1 MVYQYLGIKYLFHQP
16 YIQPV
21 AIPHQHQRLLRAW
34 VYIHIFLYDTYKY
47 LIIVIFSTVVSIYEH
62 VVATEIAAIFTSTG
76 TTPSLDVVI
85 TEAQPINSIYRSTT
99 TSESDTNNPSDI
111 TTPNRSQ
118 VNSAR
123 KKNTLG
129 VLDMDDPMFYI
140 LLVLMAL
147 ILCVVVVGVLCL
159 TKRKKPQIA
168 YTIKNNVRRE
178 SNTPNV
184 SGQYNIA
191 HSRSSSIA
199 ITEHNIHKDFAD
211 IKNGR
216 YGIHLGDDALAVV
229 TTEAHGRQRT
239 NSKSKSQQISKTPST
254 INIMAYS
261 PNRQFIAELG
271 IPTNVQSSPSQHDKP
286 SPSQS
291 LSGYNMFSTLHKVL
305 FFFF

>member
-1 MVYQYLGIKYLFHQP
+1 MVYQYLGIKYLFHQL

-129 VLDMDDPMFYI
+129 VLDMDD
-140 LLVLMAL
+140 
-147 ILCVVVVGVLCL
+147 VGYLKV
-159 TKRKKPQIA
+159 
-168 YTIKNNVRRE
+168 
-178 SNTPNV
+178 
-184 SGQYNIA
+184 
-191 HSRSSSIA
+191 
-199 ITEHNIHKDFAD
+199 
-211 IKNGR
+211 
-216 YGIHLGDDALAVV
+216 
-229 TTEAHGRQRT
+229 
-239 NSKSKSQQISKTPST
+239 
-254 INIMAYS
+254 
-261 PNRQFIAELG
+261 
-271 IPTNVQSSPSQHDKP
+271 SSPSTATSIEGVFAAGDVCDPNYRQAITAAGLGCSAAIDAERWLET
-286 SPSQS
+286 QEAE
-291 LSGYNMFSTLHKVL
+291 
-305 FFFF
+305 